1 MSDQGGN
8 FLKELEGS
16 GFLDQ
21 VGTLQSVLSKL
32 SEDISTIGDHA
43 TQRLDEVE
51 SIAAHVVA
59 IEAVLA
65 VMLKSHSIDP
75 EELRSEVTA
84 RTRAFS
90 DDPNGSPTVQAVAAD
105 IIGVSYR

>member
-16 GFLDQ
+16 EFLDQ
-21 VGTLQSVLSKL
+21 VGTLQSALSKL
-32 SEDISTIGDHA
+32 SEDISAIGDHA

-51 SIAAHVVA
+51 SIAAHVMA

-75 EELRSEVTA
+75 EELRAEVTA
-84 RTRAFS
+84 RTRVCS

-105 IIGVSYR
+105 IIGVSYS